1 MKLKITVALLA
12 CFMLLATLSACG
24 KDKNPDETKSQIPVL
39 TTTDAEPE
47 REPVDPSSSVAQT
60 TVEPAQTTEPA
71 ATTAATTTAATTKAT
86 TTTAATTAA
95 TTTAATT
102 KATTT
107 AATTTAA
114 PAEKFTTCNDTIYVI
129 TSALNI
135 RTAPAIKSD
144 NIYGQATY
152 GEALKRTGYSE
163 SWFRIVIEDKEYYIS
178 ANEQY
183 TSPDDPNVMP
193 EFHTRYETVYVTADS
208 LYIRETPHTAGAIY
222 TAVTKGTE
230 LLRIGYHEQWSK
242 IMYKDEITN
251 ESRILYCSS
260 KYLSTE
266 NPVAQTSSAV
276 G

>member
-1 MKLKITVALLA
+1 MKLKITAALLA

-24 KDKNPDETKSQIPVL
+24 KNKENPDETKSQIPVL
-39 TTTDAEPE
+39 TTTDAALE
-47 REPVDPSSSVAQT
+47 RDPVDPATSTPET

-71 ATTAATTTAATTKAT
+71 ATTAATSAQA
-86 TTTAATTAA
+86 TTAATTAA
-95 TTTAATT
+95 TTTATTAATT
-102 KATTT
+102 KATT

-114 PAEKFTTCNDTIYVI
+114 PAEKFTTCNDTVYVI

-144 NIYGQATY
+144 NIYGQAAY

-163 SWFRIVIEDKEYYIS
+163 SWFRIVIDDKEYYIS

-183 TSPDDPNVMP
+183 TSLDDPNAMP

-222 TAVTKGTE
+222 SSVTKGTE

-242 IMYKDEITN
+242 IMFEDK
-251 ESRILYCSS
+251 ILYCSS
-260 KYLSTE
+260 KYISTE
-266 NPVAQTSSAV
+266 NPIAQNPSAV